1 MSIAA
6 PILTDEIETAPRLLA
21 GLSPHRALDLEEH
34 IACYGRPAPGR
45 ELVAELEASGLTGRG
60 GAGFPV
66 AAKIRAVTARRGRP
80 VVVVNGVEGEPLS
93 AKDKL
98 LLRRLPHLVLD
109 GAVALAAAVG
119 SRDVYVAHSAGA
131 TRERYALELAL
142 AERAACHVH
151 ERIPIRLVAVPDRFV
166 SGQETALV
174 QFLNGGPALP
184 TLTPPRPFEAGVAR
198 RPTLIQNAETVAH
211 VAQVARRGASWFR
224 ETGTQAGPGTALF
237 TVSGAVSRPGVR
249 EAPLGTPL
257 RVLIE
262 RAGGLARPARAV
274 LIGGY
279 AGSWIDAR
287 DAAALTLD
295 EESMRAHGGSVGVG
309 AVAVLPQ
316 GACGLCE
323 TARVARYLADESAG
337 QCGPCVH
344 GLDAIADRL
353 ERPARSGNRAV
364 LERWAA
370 QVTGRGACRHP
381 DGAARLVASAVRVF
395 RRELETH
402 EARRCSSSRTTLLP
416 VPGSR

>member
-1 MSIAA
+1 VSIAA
-6 PILTDEIETAPRLLA
+6 PILDDEIETAPRLLA
-21 GLSPHRALDLEEH
+21 GVNPHRALDLEEH
-34 IACYGRPAPGR
+34 IARYGRPAPGR

-66 AAKIRAVTARRGRP
+66 ASKVRAVTARRGRP

-109 GAVALAAAVG
+109 GAVALAAAAG

-131 TRERYALELAL
+131 TQERDALEIAL
-142 AERAACHVH
+142 AERAAGHVH
-151 ERIPIRLVAVPDRFV
+151 DRISIRVVAVPDGFV

-184 TLTPPRPFEAGVAR
+184 TFTPPRPFEAGVAN

-211 VAQVARRGASWFR
+211 VAQVARKGAAWFR
-224 ETGTQAGPGTALF
+224 ETGTPAGPGTALF

-257 RVLIE
+257 RALVGA
-262 RAGGLARPARAV
+262 AGGLVRPPRAV

-279 AGSWIDAR
+279 AGIWIDAR

-295 EESMRAHGGSVGVG
+295 EESMRAHSGSLGVG
-309 AVAVLPQ
+309 AVSLLPE

-323 TARVARYLADESAG
+323 TARIARYLADESAG

-364 LERWAA
+364 LERWTAHVA
-370 QVTGRGACRHP
+370 GRGACRHP

-402 EARRCSSSRTTLLP
+402 DARRCSSSRTMLLS